1 MKHPSILW
9 LLLFLMLNTTAL
21 AQKSTV
27 FGQIV
32 DTLQAPIATANVTF
46 TSTQDSTVTVGT
58 ITNFEGDFQLSI
70 SPGYYAM
77 RVSFIG
83 YGELEKNILID
94 YDTVNLGTIVL
105 SESAIQLHQ
114 FTVTGKQTPVI
125 IKGDTTEIN
134 AGSYK
139 SNPDANAQDLITKM
153 PTVVV
158 SEGTIQA
165 EGENVKKVLVD
176 GKPFFGSDPN
186 AALKSLPAEVIE
198 KVQIFDDL
206 SDQAKL
212 TGFDDGNS
220 EKTINIITKQE
231 FRNGTFGYVSGGYG
245 SNEKYAANGVLNSF
259 KDDQRLTV
267 IAQTNNVNQQNFST
281 ADLAG
286 VTSSAFNRGGGGRQ
300 GGPPRR
306 PGSVNTSGDA
316 NDFLVGEETGLVTT
330 NAIGINYSNTI
341 GKKLSLN
348 ASYFYNQTDN
358 SSLSQL
364 ERYYFN
370 QNPQTLYFEKTTA
383 SSINENHRFNLRMKY
398 DISESDAIIYTPS
411 ITLQNYNGSSL
422 LNTSTQ
428 SGEDV
433 LNQSTSEYASNLLTY
448 SLSNNLLWQHRFSKR
463 GRTISVNLSHSFN
476 PTEADNQLYTTSFYE
491 NDFDY
496 YQQESTLDQTEQEYQ
511 ARVMYTEPIGKK
523 MMLRFNYSPS
533 LSVSESQKLTYDLD
547 STFFTSRN
555 LNSSLSNTFES
566 HYLAQQGGVGF
577 MYRLGKK
584 SIFMF
589 DPNYQYAVLT
599 TSQLFPTEL
608 EADRSFT
615 AFLPKGM
622 LRYTLKNNSTV
633 TAHFRTSTVVP
644 TISQLQNVIDNSNPQ
659 QLTMGNAALDQ
670 QYQYSFFTRYNKV
683 NSEKSSSFFAM
694 FGGSYTNNYI
704 GNSVT
709 VSGSDSTQIN
719 GVTLS
724 EGTQLTQPVNL
735 DGYYNLRM
743 FSTYG
748 FPLERL
754 KSNLNLNFTA
764 QYSRIP
770 GLINN
775 ELNYSHSPQMALG
788 GVLSSNISKKVDFTL
803 SSNSSVTYSLSSLNT
818 SLNTHYFNQTT
829 GVKLYW
835 NMWKGIVYRTELN
848 YEYYN
853 GLSDSFDN
861 NYLLLNM
868 SLGYKFMK
876 DQRAELSVTAF
887 DLLKQN
893 QSISRVTTESY
904 YEDVETNTLQQYVLF
919 SFRYNFGKYNTQKT
933 VNPQELDRNGP
944 ENGKRP
950 F

>member
-1 MKHPSILW
+1 MKHPSILCIF
-9 LLLFLMLNTTAL
+9 LLALLSTAAT

-32 DTLQAPIATANVTF
+32 DTSQAPVATANVVF
-46 TSTQDSTVTVGT
+46 TSAQDSTLTVGT
-58 ITNFEGDFQLSI
+58 ITNFEGNFQLSI
-70 SPGYYAM
+70 SPGYYSM

-186 AALKSLPAEVIE
+186 AALKSLPAQVIE

-245 SNEKYAANGVLNSF
+245 SDEKYAANGVLNSF
-259 KDDQRLTV
+259 KNDQQLTV

-286 VTSSAFNRGGGGRQ
+286 VTSSASNQRGGRQ

-306 PGSVNTSGDA
+306 PGSANTSGDA
-316 NDFLVGEETGLVTT
+316 SDFLVGEETGLVST

-341 GKKLSLN
+341 GKKFSLN
-348 ASYFYNQTDN
+348 ASYFYNETDN

-364 ERYYFN
+364 ERNYFTE
-370 QNPQTLYFEKTTA
+370 NPQTLYLEKTNA
-383 SSINENHRFNLRMKY
+383 SSINQNHRFNLRMKY
-398 DISESDAIIYTPS
+398 DISEKDALIYTPS
-411 ITLQNYNGSSL
+411 ITLQNYEGSSW
-422 LNTSTQ
+422 LNTSTL
-428 SGEDV
+428 SSEDV
-433 LNQSTSEYASNLLTY
+433 LNQSSSNYTSNLLTY
-448 SLSNNLLWQHRFSKR
+448 SLTNNLLWQHKFSKR
-463 GRTISVNLSHSFN
+463 GRTLSINLSNSFN
-476 PTEADNQLYTTSFYE
+476 PTEADNLLSTTNFYE
-491 NDFDY
+491 SDY
-496 YQQESTLDQTEQEYQ
+496 DYFQQESALDQTQQEYE

-547 STFFTSRN
+547 STFFTNRN
-555 LNSSLSNTFES
+555 LNSGLSNTFES
-566 HYLAQQGGVGF
+566 NYFAQQGGVGF
-577 MYRLGKK
+577 MYRLGRK

-589 DPNYQYAVLT
+589 DPNYQYAVLQ
-599 TSQLFPTEL
+599 TSQQFPTEFNA
-608 EADRSFT
+608 ERSFT

-622 LRYTLKNNSTV
+622 LRHTLKNNSTV

-659 QLTMGNAALDQ
+659 QLTIGNAALDQ

-709 VSGSDSTQIN
+709 VGGSDSTQIN
-719 GVTLS
+719 GVTLP

-748 FPLERL
+748 FPLEKL

-764 QYSRIP
+764 QYSKIP

-775 ELNYSHSPQMALG
+775 ELNYSHSPQMAMG
-788 GVLSSNISKKVDFTL
+788 GVLSSNISEKVDFTL
-803 SSNSSVTYSLSSLNT
+803 SSNSSVTYSLSSLNP

-829 GVKLYW
+829 GIKLYW
-835 NMWKGIVYRTELN
+835 NLWKGIVYRTELN
-848 YEYYN
+848 HEYYN
-853 GLSDSFDN
+853 GLSETFDN
-861 NYLLLNM
+861 NYLLWNM

-876 DQRAELSVTAF
+876 DQRAEFSVTAF

-904 YEDVETNTLQQYVLF
+904 YEDIETNTLQQYFLF
-919 SFRYNFGKYNTQKT
+919 SFRYNFGKYNTQNTANQQKT
-933 VNPQELDRNGP
+933 DRNEP